1 MYSQVIG
8 WPGVLCGLM
17 TLAASIR
24 GQVDGMVSRSSTASR
39 DSIAPVVKETFGDLV
54 DKLRTLEG
62 RQATF
67 TGWPHANNPR
77 LSAAS
82 MAKAGF
88 LFSPDAQAG
97 DKVS

>member
-1 MYSQVIG
+1 
-8 WPGVLCGLM
+8 M